1 MHTESSGMNTSLLQL
16 PMTNRYTINTLA
28 LLPGTRCYVDASTL
42 PDHPTM
48 PPRQAGL
55 GILIVNVQ
63 AQPTQTIYIHAKLAE
78 CTSVLMAE
86 AVSLAF
92 AATVAE
98 TLNLSNINFLSD
110 CQQLVH
116 FLNAA
121 DQSNPPDWR
130 IKPFTQMFSN
140 YARSRESKIFKIKRQ
155 LNTTA
160 DALARQALSVSASQY
175 SSLEPT
181 CSYEHHV
188 LQCSLL
194 QALQA
199 VDLDNV
205 TIISARCC

>member
-1 MHTESSGMNTSLLQL
+1 MHPRSRT
-16 PMTNRYTINTLA
+16 
-28 LLPGTRCYVDASTL
+28 TRRCR
-42 PDHPTM
+42 PDKS
-48 PPRQAGL
+48 GL

-63 AQPTQTIYIHAKLAE
+63 VQPTQTIYIQAKLAE

-116 FLNAA
+116 FLNAV

-155 LNTTA
+155 LNSTA